1 MIAKR
6 HLRRIEGFTLIELLT
21 TIVIAAIL
29 LAVATPSFVAF
40 QRNSELTSA
49 ANSLLAAMNAA
60 RGEAMKRGMNAM
72 VIPAS
77 GTDWSTGWIV
87 FVDVNRNRE
96 YDEAT
101 DITVLKQ
108 TAIKSYFT
116 AAGQTSAGTAAS
128 AVMFDASGYSKAV
141 GSAAFQS
148 TTLSIAR
155 NDLSGS
161 QKSDQTRLLIVAVT
175 GRIRVCRPSTD
186 GTCVV
191 TATE

>member
-1 MIAKR
+1 MIAGR
-6 HLRRIEGFTLIELLT
+6 HSVRLGGFTLIELLT
-21 TIVIAAIL
+21 TIVVAAIL
-29 LAVATPSFVAF
+29 LAVAAPSFVAF

-77 GTDWSTGWIV
+77 GTDWSTGWTV
-87 FVDVNRNRE
+87 FVDVNHNRE
-96 YDEAT
+96 YNEAT

-108 TAIKSYFT
+108 TAIPSYFT
-116 AAGQTSAGTAAS
+116 ATAQTSAGTATS

-148 TTLSIAR
+148 ATLSIAR

-161 QKSDQTRLLIVAVT
+161 QKSEQTRLLVIAVT
-175 GRIRVCRPSTD
+175 GRVRVCKPASDST
-186 GTCVV
+186 CAV